1 MLREPREGHK
11 ASFRGKRSHSMKATW
26 AAALA
31 LLFTA
36 LSAQAQTYP
45 TKPIKIVVGFAPGG
59 GSDFAAR
66 VIAQQLTDRMKNQV
80 IVENKPG
87 AGSLIGAEYVIKS
100 APDGYTLLL
109 TPASYTVN
117 PSVYKLS
124 FDPLN
129 DITPIAQISKGPYIV
144 AVHPSVPAK
153 TLKEL
158 VAYAKANPGKLSYA
172 SSGNGAH
179 IHVATEYLLYT
190 AGIDIVHVPYKGTG
204 PALNDTVGGNVQM
217 IFGSVATALQYVK
230 SGRLRPLAVTTPRR
244 IAAAPDI
251 PTVGE
256 TYPGWEVT
264 NWHGL
269 VGPKRLPKDI
279 VQRLNKEV
287 NGAVFSDEM
296 KKVLSGDG
304 LEPAGG
310 TPEELA
316 ALLKAEVARWAQVVK
331 RANIKI
337 D

>member
-1 MLREPREGHK
+1 MKRTTRLAFLI
-11 ASFRGKRSHSMKATW
+11 ASL
-26 AAALA
+26 AAFA
-31 LLFTA
+31 
-36 LSAQAQTYP
+36 AQAQTYP
-45 TKPIKIVVGFAPGG
+45 AKPVKIVVGFAPGG

-66 VIAQQLTDRMKNQV
+66 VVAQQLTERLKNQV

-153 TLKEL
+153 TLQEL
-158 VAYAKANPGKLSYA
+158 VAYAKANPGKMSYA

-190 AGIDIVHVPYKGTG
+190 AGINIVHVPYKGSG
-204 PALNDTVGGNVQM
+204 PALNDTVGGQVQM

-230 SGRLRPLAVTTPRR
+230 SGRLRPLAVTTPKR
-244 IAAAPDI
+244 IAAAPDV
-251 PTVGE
+251 PTVAESG
-256 TYPGWEVT
+256 YPGWEVT

-269 VGPKRLPKDI
+269 VGPKGLPKDI

-287 NGAVFSDEM
+287 NVAVHSPDM
-296 KKVLSGDG
+296 VKVLSGDG

>member
-1 MLREPREGHK
+1 MKRTTRWLAVLA
-11 ASFRGKRSHSMKATW
+11 ASL
-26 AAALA
+26 AA
-31 LLFTA
+31 F
-36 LSAQAQTYP
+36 SAAAQTYP
-45 TKPIKIVVGFAPGG
+45 TKPVKIVVGFAPGG

-66 VIAQQLTDRMKNQV
+66 VVAQQLTERLKSQV

-87 AGSLIGAEYVIKS
+87 AGSLLGAEFVIKS

-117 PSVYKLS
+117 PSVYKLT

-144 AVHPSVPAK
+144 AVHPSVAAK
-153 TLKEL
+153 TLQEL

-179 IHVATEYLLYT
+179 IHVATEYFLYT
-190 AGIDIVHVPYKGTG
+190 AGINIVHVPYKGTG
-204 PALNDTVGGNVQM
+204 PALNDTVGGQVQM

-230 SGRLRPLAVTTPRR
+230 SGRLRPLAVTTPKR
-244 IAAAPDI
+244 IAAAPDV
-251 PTVGE
+251 PTVAESG
-256 TYPGWEVT
+256 YPGWEVT

-269 VGPKRLPKDI
+269 VGPKGLPKDI
-279 VQRLNKEV
+279 VQRLNKEINV
-287 NGAVFSDEM
+287 AVHSEEL
-296 KKVLSGDG
+296 KKVLSSDG

>member
-1 MLREPREGHK
+1 M
-11 ASFRGKRSHSMKATW
+11 KRATKW
-26 AAALA
+26 LAAFAATLA
-31 LLFTA
+31 A
-36 LSAQAQTYP
+36 LSAAAQTYP
-45 TKPIKIVVGFAPGG
+45 SKPVKIVVGFAPGG

-66 VIAQQLTDRMKNQV
+66 VVAQQLTERTKNQF
-80 IVENKPG
+80 IVENRPG
-87 AGSLIGAEYVIKS
+87 AGSLLGAEYVIKSS

-129 DITPIAQISKGPYIV
+129 DITPISQISKGPYIV

-190 AGIDIVHVPYKGTG
+190 AGIDIVHVPYKGSG
-204 PALNDTVGGNVQM
+204 PALNDTVGGQVQM

-230 SGRLRPLAVTTPRR
+230 SGRLRPLAVTTPKR

-251 PTVGE
+251 PTVAESG
-256 TYPGWEVT
+256 YPGWEVT

-269 VGPKRLPKDI
+269 VGPKGLNKDI

-287 NGAVFSDEM
+287 NVAVHSPEM
-296 KKVLSGDG
+296 VKVLSSDG

-316 ALLKAEVARWAQVVK
+316 ALLKAEVARWAEVVK
-331 RANIKI
+331 RAKIKV

>member
-1 MLREPREGHK
+1 
-11 ASFRGKRSHSMKATW
+11 MKTTW
-26 AAALA
+26 LAALV
-31 LLFTA
+31 
-36 LSAQAQTYP
+36 LSLSLGAFGAQAQTYP
-45 TKPIKIVVGFAPGG
+45 SKPVKIVVGFAPGG

-66 VIAQQLTDRMKNQV
+66 VIAQQLTERMKNQV

-129 DITPIAQISKGPYIV
+129 DITPIAQISKGPYVV

-179 IHVATEYLLYT
+179 IHVATEYFLYT
-190 AGIDIVHVPYKGTG
+190 AGINIVHVPYKGTG
-204 PALNDTVGGNVQM
+204 PALNDTVGGQVQM
-217 IFGSVATALQYVK
+217 IFGSVASALQYVK
-230 SGRLRPLAVTTPRR
+230 SGRLRPLAVTTPKR
-244 IAAAPDI
+244 IAAAPDV
-251 PTVGE
+251 PTVSESG
-256 TYPGWEVT
+256 YPGWEVT

-269 VGPKRLPKDI
+269 VGPKGLPKDI
-279 VQRLNKEV
+279 LQRLNKEV
-287 NGAVFSDEM
+287 NGSVHSDEV
-296 KKVLSGDG
+296 KKVLSSDG

-310 TPEELA
+310 TPEEFA

-331 RANIKI
+331 RANIKL

>member
-1 MLREPREGHK
+1 
-11 ASFRGKRSHSMKATW
+11 MKSTW
-26 AAALA
+26 LAALV
-31 LLFTA
+31 
-36 LSAQAQTYP
+36 LSLGAFGAQAQTYP
-45 TKPIKIVVGFAPGG
+45 SKPVKIVVGFAPGG

-66 VIAQQLTDRMKNQV
+66 VIAQQLTERMKNQV

-144 AVHPSVPAK
+144 AVHPSVPAT

-179 IHVATEYLLYT
+179 IHVATEYFLYT
-190 AGIDIVHVPYKGTG
+190 AGINIVHVPYKGTG
-204 PALNDTVGGNVQM
+204 PALNDTVGGQVQM

-230 SGRLRPLAVTTPRR
+230 SGRLRPLAVTTPKR
-244 IAAAPDI
+244 IAAAPDV
-251 PTVGE
+251 PTVAESG
-256 TYPGWEVT
+256 YPGWEVT

-269 VGPKRLPKDI
+269 VGPKGLPKDI

-287 NGAVFSDEM
+287 NVAVHSPDM
-296 KKVLSGDG
+296 VKVLSGDG

-310 TPEELA
+310 TPEDLA

-331 RANIKI
+331 RANIKL

>member
-1 MLREPREGHK
+1 MNNIIRMAVLA
-11 ASFRGKRSHSMKATW
+11 ASLASLG
-26 AAALA
+26 AA
-31 LLFTA
+31 
-36 LSAQAQTYP
+36 AQTYP
-45 TKPIKIVVGFAPGG
+45 AKPVKIVVGFAPGG

-66 VIAQQLTDRMKNQV
+66 VIAQQLTERMKNQV

-87 AGSLIGAEYVIKS
+87 AGSLLGAEFVIKS

-190 AGIDIVHVPYKGTG
+190 AGINIVHVPYKGSG
-204 PALNDTVGGNVQM
+204 PALNDTVGGQVQM

-230 SGRLRPLAVTTPRR
+230 SGRLRPLAVTTPKR
-244 IAAAPDI
+244 IAAAPDV
-251 PTVGE
+251 PTVAESG
-256 TYPGWEVT
+256 YPGWEVT

-269 VGPKRLPKDI
+269 VGPKGLPQDI

-287 NGAVFSDEM
+287 NVAVHSPEM
-296 KKVLSGDG
+296 VKVLSGDG

>member
-1 MLREPREGHK
+1 
-11 ASFRGKRSHSMKATW
+11 MKSTW
-26 AAALA
+26 LAALV
-31 LLFTA
+31 
-36 LSAQAQTYP
+36 LSLGAFGAQAQTYP
-45 TKPIKIVVGFAPGG
+45 SKPVKIVVGFAPGG

-66 VIAQQLTDRMKNQV
+66 VIAQQLTERMKNQV

-144 AVHPSVPAK
+144 AVHPSVPAT

-179 IHVATEYLLYT
+179 IHVATEYFLYT
-190 AGIDIVHVPYKGTG
+190 AGINIVHVPYKGTG
-204 PALNDTVGGNVQM
+204 PALNDTVGGQVQM

-230 SGRLRPLAVTTPRR
+230 SGRLRPLAVTTPKR
-244 IAAAPDI
+244 IAAAPDV
-251 PTVGE
+251 PTVAESG
-256 TYPGWEVT
+256 YPGWEVT

-269 VGPKRLPKDI
+269 VGPKGLPKEI

-287 NGAVFSDEM
+287 NVAVHSPDM
-296 KKVLSGDG
+296 VKVLSGDG

-310 TPEELA
+310 TPEDLA

-331 RANIKI
+331 RANIKL

>member
-1 MLREPREGHK
+1 
-11 ASFRGKRSHSMKATW
+11 MKSTW
-26 AAALA
+26 LAALV
-31 LLFTA
+31 
-36 LSAQAQTYP
+36 LSLGAFGAQAQTYP
-45 TKPIKIVVGFAPGG
+45 SKPVKIVVGFAPGG

-66 VIAQQLTDRMKNQV
+66 VIAQQLTERMKNQV

-144 AVHPSVPAK
+144 AVHPSVPAT

-179 IHVATEYLLYT
+179 IHVATEYFLYT
-190 AGIDIVHVPYKGTG
+190 AGINIVHVPYKGTG
-204 PALNDTVGGNVQM
+204 PALNDTVGGQVQM
-217 IFGSVATALQYVK
+217 IFGSVASALQYVK
-230 SGRLRPLAVTTPRR
+230 SGRLRPLAVTTPKR
-244 IAAAPDI
+244 IAAAPDV
-251 PTVGE
+251 PTVSESG
-256 TYPGWEVT
+256 YPGWEVT

-269 VGPKRLPKDI
+269 VGPKGLPKDI
-279 VQRLNKEV
+279 LQRLNKEV
-287 NGAVFSDEM
+287 NGSVHSDEV
-296 KKVLSGDG
+296 KKVLSSDG

-310 TPEELA
+310 TPEEFA

>member
-1 MLREPREGHK
+1 V
-11 ASFRGKRSHSMKATW
+11 
-26 AAALA
+26 
-31 LLFTA
+31 
-36 LSAQAQTYP
+36 
-45 TKPIKIVVGFAPGG
+45 KIVVGFAPGG

-66 VIAQQLTDRMKNQV
+66 VIAQQLTERMKNQV

-129 DITPIAQISKGPYIV
+129 DITPIAQISKGPYVV

-179 IHVATEYLLYT
+179 IHVATEYFLYT
-190 AGIDIVHVPYKGTG
+190 AGINIVHVPYKGTG
-204 PALNDTVGGNVQM
+204 PALNDTVGGQVQM
-217 IFGSVATALQYVK
+217 IFGSVASALQYVK
-230 SGRLRPLAVTTPRR
+230 SGRLRPLAVTTPKR
-244 IAAAPDI
+244 IAAAPDV
-251 PTVGE
+251 PTVSESG
-256 TYPGWEVT
+256 YPGWEVT

-269 VGPKRLPKDI
+269 VGPKGLPKDI
-279 VQRLNKEV
+279 LQRLNKEV
-287 NGAVFSDEM
+287 NGSVHSDEV
-296 KKVLSGDG
+296 KKVLSSDG

-310 TPEELA
+310 TPEEFA

-331 RANIKI
+331 RANIKL

>member
-1 MLREPREGHK
+1 MKRTTLLAFLI
-11 ASFRGKRSHSMKATW
+11 ASL
-26 AAALA
+26 AAFA
-31 LLFTA
+31 
-36 LSAQAQTYP
+36 AQAQTYP
-45 TKPIKIVVGFAPGG
+45 TKPVKIVVGFAPGG

-66 VIAQQLTDRMKNQV
+66 VVAQQLTERLKNQV

-87 AGSLIGAEYVIKS
+87 AGSLLGAEYVIKS

-153 TLKEL
+153 TLQEL
-158 VAYAKANPGKLSYA
+158 VAYARANPGKLSYA

-190 AGIDIVHVPYKGTG
+190 AGINIVHVPYKGSG
-204 PALNDTVGGNVQM
+204 PALNDTVGGQVQM

-230 SGRLRPLAVTTPRR
+230 SGRLRPLAVTTPKR
-244 IAAAPDI
+244 IAAAPDV
-251 PTVGE
+251 PTVAESG
-256 TYPGWEVT
+256 YPGWEVT

-269 VGPKRLPKDI
+269 VGPKGLPKDI
-279 VQRLNKEV
+279 VQRLNKEINV
-287 NGAVFSDEM
+287 AVHSEEL
-296 KKVLSGDG
+296 KKVLSSDG

-316 ALLKAEVARWAQVVK
+316 ALLKSEVARWAQVVK

>member
-1 MLREPREGHK
+1 
-11 ASFRGKRSHSMKATW
+11 MKTTW
-26 AAALA
+26 LAALV
-31 LLFTA
+31 
-36 LSAQAQTYP
+36 LSLGAFGAQAQTYP
-45 TKPIKIVVGFAPGG
+45 SKPVKIVVGFAPGG

-66 VIAQQLTDRMKNQV
+66 VIAQQLTERMKNQV

-144 AVHPSVPAK
+144 SVHPSVPAK

-179 IHVATEYLLYT
+179 IHVATEYFLYT
-190 AGIDIVHVPYKGTG
+190 AGISIVHVPYKGTG
-204 PALNDTVGGNVQM
+204 PALNDTVGGQVQM

-230 SGRLRPLAVTTPRR
+230 SGRLRPLAVTTPKR
-244 IAAAPDI
+244 IAAAPDV
-251 PTVGE
+251 PTVAESG
-256 TYPGWEVT
+256 YPGWEVT

-269 VGPKRLPKDI
+269 VGPKGLPKDI

-287 NGAVFSDEM
+287 NVAVHSPDM
-296 KKVLSGDG
+296 VKVLSGDG

-310 TPEELA
+310 TPEDLA

-331 RANIKI
+331 RANIKL

>member
-1 MLREPREGHK
+1 M
-11 ASFRGKRSHSMKATW
+11 KRTTLW
-26 AAALA
+26 FAALA
-31 LLFTA
+31 AMTA
-36 LSAQAQTYP
+36 ALTVQSQTYP
-45 TKPIKIVVGFAPGG
+45 AKPVKIVVGFAPGG

-66 VIAQQLTDRMKNQV
+66 VVAQQLTERLKSQV

-87 AGSLIGAEYVIKS
+87 AGSLLGAEFVIKS

-117 PSVYKLS
+117 PSVYKLT

-144 AVHPSVPAK
+144 AVHPSVAAK
-153 TLKEL
+153 TLQEL

-179 IHVATEYLLYT
+179 IHVATEYFLYT
-190 AGIDIVHVPYKGTG
+190 AGINIVHVPYKGTG
-204 PALNDTVGGNVQM
+204 PALNDTVGGQVQM

-230 SGRLRPLAVTTPRR
+230 SGRLRPLAVTTPKR
-244 IAAAPDI
+244 IAAAPDV
-251 PTVGE
+251 PTVAESG
-256 TYPGWEVT
+256 YPGWEVT

-269 VGPKRLPKDI
+269 VGPKGLPKDI
-279 VQRLNKEV
+279 VQRLNKEINV
-287 NGAVFSDEM
+287 AVHSEEL
-296 KKVLSGDG
+296 KKVLSSDG

>member
-1 MLREPREGHK
+1 
-11 ASFRGKRSHSMKATW
+11 MKTAW
-26 AAALA
+26 LAALV
-31 LLFTA
+31 
-36 LSAQAQTYP
+36 LSLGAFGAQAQTYP
-45 TKPIKIVVGFAPGG
+45 SKPVKIVVGFAPGG

-66 VIAQQLTDRMKNQV
+66 VIAQQLTERMKNQV

-144 AVHPSVPAK
+144 AVHPSVPAT

-179 IHVATEYLLYT
+179 IHVATEYFLYT
-190 AGIDIVHVPYKGTG
+190 AGINIVHVPYKGTG
-204 PALNDTVGGNVQM
+204 PALNDTVGGQVQM
-217 IFGSVATALQYVK
+217 IFGSVASALQYVK
-230 SGRLRPLAVTTPRR
+230 SGRLRPLAVTTPKR
-244 IAAAPDI
+244 IAAAPDV
-251 PTVGE
+251 PTVSESG
-256 TYPGWEVT
+256 YPGWEVT

-269 VGPKRLPKDI
+269 VGPKGLPKDI
-279 VQRLNKEV
+279 LQRLNKEV
-287 NGAVFSDEM
+287 NGSVHSDEV
-296 KKVLSGDG
+296 KKVLSSDG

-310 TPEELA
+310 TPEEFA

-331 RANIKI
+331 RANIKL

>member
-1 MLREPREGHK
+1 
-11 ASFRGKRSHSMKATW
+11 MKTTW
-26 AAALA
+26 LIALA
-31 LLFTA
+31 LTLGAFG
-36 LSAQAQTYP
+36 AQAQTYP
-45 TKPIKIVVGFAPGG
+45 SKPIKIVVGFAPGG

-66 VIAQQLTDRMKNQV
+66 VIAQQLTERMKNQV

-144 AVHPSVPAK
+144 SVHPSVPAK

-179 IHVATEYLLYT
+179 IHVATEYFLYT
-190 AGIDIVHVPYKGTG
+190 AGISIVHVPYKGTG
-204 PALNDTVGGNVQM
+204 PALNDTVGGQVQM

-230 SGRLRPLAVTTPRR
+230 SGRLRPLAVTTPKR
-244 IAAAPDI
+244 IAAAPDV
-251 PTVGE
+251 PTVAESG
-256 TYPGWEVT
+256 YPGWEVT

-269 VGPKRLPKDI
+269 VGPKGLPKDI

-287 NGAVFSDEM
+287 NVAVHSPDM
-296 KKVLSGDG
+296 VKVLSGDG

-310 TPEELA
+310 TPEDLA

-331 RANIKI
+331 RANIKL

>member
-1 MLREPREGHK
+1 
-11 ASFRGKRSHSMKATW
+11 MKTTW
-26 AAALA
+26 LAALV
-31 LLFTA
+31 
-36 LSAQAQTYP
+36 LSLGAFGAQAQTYP
-45 TKPIKIVVGFAPGG
+45 SKPIKIVVGFAPGG

-66 VIAQQLTDRMKNQV
+66 VIAQQLTERMKNQV

-144 AVHPSVPAK
+144 SVHPSVPAK

-179 IHVATEYLLYT
+179 IHVATEYFLYT
-190 AGIDIVHVPYKGTG
+190 AGISIVHVPYKGTG
-204 PALNDTVGGNVQM
+204 PALNDTVGGQVQM

-230 SGRLRPLAVTTPRR
+230 SGRLRPLAVTTPKR
-244 IAAAPDI
+244 IAAAPDV
-251 PTVGE
+251 PTVAESG
-256 TYPGWEVT
+256 YPGWEVT

-269 VGPKRLPKDI
+269 VGPKGLPKDI

-287 NGAVFSDEM
+287 NVAVHSPDM
-296 KKVLSGDG
+296 VKVLSGDG

-310 TPEELA
+310 TPEDLA

-331 RANIKI
+331 RANIKL

>member
-1 MLREPREGHK
+1 VKGIDMKRIAGLTLLI
-11 ASFRGKRSHSMKATW
+11 ASL
-26 AAALA
+26 AAFAA
-31 LLFTA
+31 E
-36 LSAQAQTYP
+36 AQTYP
-45 TKPIKIVVGFAPGG
+45 SKPVKIVVGFAPGG

-66 VIAQQLTDRMKNQV
+66 VVAQQLTERLKSQV

-87 AGSLIGAEYVIKS
+87 AGSLLGAEYVIKS

-129 DITPIAQISKGPYIV
+129 DITPIVQISKGPYIV

-158 VAYAKANPGKLSYA
+158 VDYAKANPGKLSYA

-190 AGIDIVHVPYKGTG
+190 AGINIVHVPYKGSG
-204 PALNDTVGGNVQM
+204 PALNDTVGGQVQM

-230 SGRLRPLAVTTPRR
+230 SGRLRPLAVTTPKR
-244 IAAAPDI
+244 IAAAPDV
-251 PTVGE
+251 PTVAESG
-256 TYPGWEVT
+256 YPGWEVT

-269 VGPKRLPKDI
+269 VGPKGLSKDI
-279 VQRLNKEV
+279 VQRLNKEI
-287 NGAVFSDEM
+287 NGAVHSEEL
-296 KKVLSGDG
+296 KKVLASDG

>member
-1 MLREPREGHK
+1 MRCTTIVL
-11 ASFRGKRSHSMKATW
+11 
-26 AAALA
+26 AALIA
-31 LLFTA
+31 VT
-36 LSAQAQTYP
+36 AQAQTYP
-45 TKPIKIVVGFAPGG
+45 TKPVKIVVGFAPGG

-66 VIAQQLTDRMKNQV
+66 VIAQQLTERMKNQV

-100 APDGYTLLL
+100 SPDGYTLLL

-117 PSVYKLS
+117 PSVYKLT

-190 AGIDIVHVPYKGTG
+190 AGINIVHVPYKGSG
-204 PALNDTVGGNVQM
+204 PALNDTVGGQVQM

-230 SGRLRPLAVTTPRR
+230 SGRLRPLAVTTPKR
-244 IAAAPDI
+244 IIAAPDI
-251 PTVGE
+251 PTVAESG
-256 TYPGWEVT
+256 YPGWEVT

-269 VGPKRLPKDI
+269 VGPKGLPKDI

-287 NGAVFSDEM
+287 NVAVFSDEM

-310 TPEELA
+310 TPEDLA

>member
-1 MLREPREGHK
+1 MKRTTLLAFLI
-11 ASFRGKRSHSMKATW
+11 ASL
-26 AAALA
+26 AAFA
-31 LLFTA
+31 
-36 LSAQAQTYP
+36 AQAQTYP
-45 TKPIKIVVGFAPGG
+45 TKPVKIVVGFAPGG

-66 VIAQQLTDRMKNQV
+66 VVAQQLTERLKNQV

-87 AGSLIGAEYVIKS
+87 AGSLLGAEYVIKS

-153 TLKEL
+153 TLQEL

-190 AGIDIVHVPYKGTG
+190 AGINIVHVPYKGSG
-204 PALNDTVGGNVQM
+204 PALNDTVGGQVQM

-230 SGRLRPLAVTTPRR
+230 SGRLRPLAVTTPKR
-244 IAAAPDI
+244 IAAAPDV
-251 PTVGE
+251 PTVAESG
-256 TYPGWEVT
+256 YPGWEVT

-269 VGPKRLPKDI
+269 VGPKGLPKDI
-279 VQRLNKEV
+279 VQRLNKEINV
-287 NGAVFSDEM
+287 AVHSEEL
-296 KKVLSGDG
+296 KKVLSSDG

-316 ALLKAEVARWAQVVK
+316 ALLKSEVARWAQVVK

>member
-1 MLREPREGHK
+1 
-11 ASFRGKRSHSMKATW
+11 MKTTW
-26 AAALA
+26 LAALV
-31 LLFTA
+31 
-36 LSAQAQTYP
+36 LSLGAFGAQAQTYP
-45 TKPIKIVVGFAPGG
+45 SKPVKIVVGFAPGG

-66 VIAQQLTDRMKNQV
+66 VIAQQLTERMKNQV

-129 DITPIAQISKGPYIV
+129 DITPIAQISKGPYVV

-179 IHVATEYLLYT
+179 IHVATEYFLYT
-190 AGIDIVHVPYKGTG
+190 AGINIVHVPYKGTG
-204 PALNDTVGGNVQM
+204 PALNDTVGGQVQM

-230 SGRLRPLAVTTPRR
+230 SGRLRPLAVTTPKR
-244 IAAAPDI
+244 IAAAPDV
-251 PTVGE
+251 PTVAESG
-256 TYPGWEVT
+256 YPGWEVT

-269 VGPKRLPKDI
+269 VGPKGLPKEI

-287 NGAVFSDEM
+287 NVAVHSPDM
-296 KKVLSGDG
+296 VKVLSGDG

-310 TPEELA
+310 TPEDLA

-331 RANIKI
+331 RANIKL

>member
-1 MLREPREGHK
+1 
-11 ASFRGKRSHSMKATW
+11 MKTTW
-26 AAALA
+26 LVALA
-31 LLFTA
+31 LTLGTFG
-36 LSAQAQTYP
+36 AQAQTYP
-45 TKPIKIVVGFAPGG
+45 SKPIKIVVGFAPGG

-66 VIAQQLTDRMKNQV
+66 VIAQQLTERMKNQV

-87 AGSLIGAEYVIKS
+87 AGSLLGAEYAIKS

-129 DITPIAQISKGPYIV
+129 DITPIAQISKGPYVV
-144 AVHPSVPAK
+144 AVHPSVAAK

-158 VAYAKANPGKLSYA
+158 VDYAKANPGKLSYA

-179 IHVATEYLLYT
+179 IHVATEYFLYT
-190 AGIDIVHVPYKGTG
+190 AGINIVHVPYKGSG
-204 PALNDTVGGNVQM
+204 PALNDTVGGQVQM
-217 IFGSVATALQYVK
+217 IFGSVASALQYVR
-230 SGRLRPLAVTTPRR
+230 SGRLRPLAVTTPKR
-244 IAAAPDI
+244 IAAAPDV
-251 PTVGE
+251 PTVAESG
-256 TYPGWEVT
+256 YPGWEVT

-269 VGPKRLPKDI
+269 VGPKGLPKDI
-279 VQRLNKEV
+279 LQRLNKEV
-287 NGAVFSDEM
+287 NGAVHSDEV
-296 KKVLSGDG
+296 KKVLSSDG

-310 TPEELA
+310 TPGEFA

>member
-1 MLREPREGHK
+1 M
-11 ASFRGKRSHSMKATW
+11 KRMIKLAVLLAPLATF
-26 AAALA
+26 AAE
-31 LLFTA
+31 
-36 LSAQAQTYP
+36 AQTYP
-45 TKPIKIVVGFAPGG
+45 SKPVKIVVGFAPGG

-66 VIAQQLTDRMKNQV
+66 VVAQQLTERLKSQV

-87 AGSLIGAEYVIKS
+87 AGSLIGAEFVIKS

-129 DITPIAQISKGPYIV
+129 DITPIAQISKGPYVI

-158 VAYAKANPGKLSYA
+158 VDYAKANPGKLSYA

-179 IHVATEYLLYT
+179 IHVATEYFLYT
-190 AGIDIVHVPYKGTG
+190 AGINIVHVPYKGSG
-204 PALNDTVGGNVQM
+204 PALNDTVGGQVQM

-230 SGRLRPLAVTTPRR
+230 SGRLRPLAVTTPKR
-244 IAAAPDI
+244 IAAAPDV
-251 PTVGE
+251 PTVAESG
-256 TYPGWEVT
+256 YPGWEVT

-269 VGPKRLPKDI
+269 VGPKGLSRDI
-279 VQRLNKEV
+279 VQRLNKEINV
-287 NGAVFSDEM
+287 AVHSEDL
-296 KKVLSGDG
+296 KKVLSSDG

-310 TPEELA
+310 TPEEFA

>member
-1 MLREPREGHK
+1 
-11 ASFRGKRSHSMKATW
+11 MKNIARLAVLAVSL
-26 AAALA
+26 AAFPAA
-31 LLFTA
+31 
-36 LSAQAQTYP
+36 AQTYP
-45 TKPIKIVVGFAPGG
+45 TKPVKIVVGFAPGG

-66 VIAQQLTDRMKNQV
+66 VIAQQLTERMKNQV

-87 AGSLIGAEYVIKS
+87 AGSLIGAEFVIKS

-190 AGIDIVHVPYKGTG
+190 AGIDIVHVPYKGSG
-204 PALNDTVGGNVQM
+204 PALNDTVGGQVQM

-230 SGRLRPLAVTTPRR
+230 SGRLRPLAVTTPKR

-251 PTVGE
+251 PTVAESG
-256 TYPGWEVT
+256 YPGWEVT

-269 VGPKRLPKDI
+269 VGPKGLPKDI

-287 NGAVFSDEM
+287 NVAVHSPEM
-296 KKVLSGDG
+296 VKVLSSDG

-310 TPEELA
+310 TPEDLA
-316 ALLKAEVARWAQVVK
+316 ALLKSEVARWAQVVK
-331 RANIKI
+331 RANIKV

>member
-1 MLREPREGHK
+1 V
-11 ASFRGKRSHSMKATW
+11 
-26 AAALA
+26 
-31 LLFTA
+31 
-36 LSAQAQTYP
+36 
-45 TKPIKIVVGFAPGG
+45 KIVVGFAPGG

-66 VIAQQLTDRMKNQV
+66 VIAQQLTERMKNQV

-144 AVHPSVPAK
+144 SVHPSVPAK

-179 IHVATEYLLYT
+179 IHVATEYFLYT
-190 AGIDIVHVPYKGTG
+190 AGINIVHVPYKGTG
-204 PALNDTVGGNVQM
+204 PALNDTVGGQVQM
-217 IFGSVATALQYVK
+217 IFGSVASALQYVK
-230 SGRLRPLAVTTPRR
+230 SGRLRPLAVTTPKR
-244 IAAAPDI
+244 IAAAPDV
-251 PTVGE
+251 PTVSESG
-256 TYPGWEVT
+256 YPGWEVT

-269 VGPKRLPKDI
+269 VGPKGLPKDI
-279 VQRLNKEV
+279 LQRLNKEV
-287 NGAVFSDEM
+287 NGSVHSDEV
-296 KKVLSGDG
+296 KKVLSSDG

-310 TPEELA
+310 TPEEFA